1 MEQKMMKKN
10 KKYVIYL
17 KGTKDP
23 RDLLFLIYKD
33 TSPDSI
39 SFIFIDELK
48 GTEVEIPIINIEKI
62 REYIPDAKNT
72 HNINWEKLDD

>member
-1 MEQKMMKKN
+1 MMKKN
-10 KKYVIYL
+10 KKYVIYI
-17 KGTKDP
+17 KGTKDT
-23 RDLLFLIYKD
+23 RDLLFLIYKN
-33 TSPDSI
+33 TSPDSV

-62 REYIPDAKNT
+62 RGYIPDAKNT

>member
-1 MEQKMMKKN
+1 MEKN

-62 REYIPDAKNT
+62 REYTHDAKT
-72 HNINWEKLDD
+72 IHNINWEKSDDWWNTY